1 MRSRRKETAQS
12 PDLSRLGAALGVCY
26 TQPVLRRRVAV
37 KNKKKDGYSHRM
49 RTTDFFWKLFT
60 STGSISAYLLY
71 RQLHGIS

>member
-1 MRSRRKETAQS
+1 M
-12 PDLSRLGAALGVCY
+12 CY

-37 KNKKKDGYSHRM
+37 KYAKKDGYSHRM

-71 RQLHGIS
+71 RQLHGMS